1 MNRIPKWIPI
11 ALIVFIVIIIGL
23 VALMPSAGSAEAAE
37 DEEEVYYSELQDDS
51 DSYNLDFD
59 PELVKQIQRALNKFL
74 KKRGANQIS
83 VDGVFG
89 PATGQAVKLFQ
100 LKNHITIDGICGPVT
115 LGKLG
120 IDASNV
126 TAYPRWIPN
135 LEEEFNKSTN
145 GFAIHLNL
153 GSHRLEAY
161 RLVDGKWMLV
171 RCYLVA
177 TGNYKAGNFTDLTC
191 LVYKGKSRNYIC
203 GTSSNGTWRGY
214 DAVPIQKGDYFHSV
228 LAHRRGGKWVFD
240 DNSALGKDVSHGCVR
255 QSRENAKWLRENLT
269 KGSVIVIDDRAWEL
283 PLTH

>member
-1 MNRIPKWIPI
+1 MDKRNICFAVILFLFI
-11 ALIVFIVIIIGL
+11 MLIL
-23 VALMPSAGSAEAAE
+23 VLTLLLPSPGKAEE
-37 DEEEVYYSELQDDS
+37 VEEEVYYGVLQDDS
-51 DSYNLDFD
+51 DSYDLSFD
-59 PELVKQIQRALNKFL
+59 TELVIQIQKALNKFL

-89 PATGQAVKLFQ
+89 PATGQAVKFFQ
-100 LKNHITIDGICGPVT
+100 YKNKLTIDGICGPQT
-115 LGKLG
+115 LKALG
-120 IDASNV
+120 IDSTGV

-153 GSHRLEAY
+153 GSHRLEAW
-161 RLVDGKWMLV
+161 RLVDGEWMLV

-191 LVYKGKSRNYIC
+191 LVYKGKSRDYIC

-228 LAHRRGGKWVFD
+228 LAHRRNGKWVFD

-269 KGSVIVIDDRAWEL
+269 KGTVIVIDDRAWEL
-283 PLTH
+283 ELTN

>member
-1 MNRIPKWIPI
+1 MDKRNIIFAVI
-11 ALIVFIVIIIGL
+11 LFLFIMLIL
-23 VALMPSAGSAEAAE
+23 VLTLLLPAPSKAEE
-37 DEEEVYYSELQDDS
+37 VEEEVYYGELQDDS
-51 DSYNLDFD
+51 DSYDLSFD
-59 PELVKQIQRALNKFL
+59 TELVIQIQKALNKFL
-74 KKRGANQIS
+74 KSRGANQIA

-89 PATGQAVKLFQ
+89 PATGQAVKFFQ
-100 LKNHITIDGICGPVT
+100 YKKKLTIDGICGPQT
-115 LGKLG
+115 LKALG
-120 IDASNV
+120 IDSTGI

-135 LEEEFNKSTN
+135 LYEEFNKSTN

-153 GSHRLEAY
+153 GSHRLEAW
-161 RLVDGKWMLV
+161 RLVDDKWMLV

-191 LVYKGKSRNYIC
+191 LVYKGKSRDYIC

-228 LAHRRGGKWVFD
+228 LAHRRNGKWVFD

-269 KGSVIVIDDRAWEL
+269 KGTVIVIDDRAWEL
-283 PLTH
+283 ELTN